1 MGNLPTQPTE
11 EKIQF
16 QRPQLDS
23 STEIK
28 FSKRTFF
35 YSIPLEII
43 SNILSHLSISDLS
56 KLSLVNQAFYTISN
70 SDIVWKD
77 QVIQSFV
84 LLSDIYEVPH
94 IQILEDK
101 SWKEKYFL
109 LDQGERLGYSGQYHK
124 KRVKKD
130 WNPLM
135 QTVDNVHRVVTIGLS
150 EGGKSLLLYKLAKE
164 YYKYFDNIYEN
175 KDFDEE
181 KYSETYG
188 FQVHV
193 LDILRYKNHYVHLSW
208 WDIGGGES
216 IRPLWVHYTYGTEV
230 FVIMIDGINHNIK
243 DVKFEFE
250 RLKNKILD
258 DEEQLP
264 EFIFLINKSDLGPC
278 IAVYEIYLALD
289 LENLK
294 TNFKILSV
302 SVKNWKGINDALEWI
317 CRDW

>member
-1 MGNLPTQPTE
+1 M
-11 EKIQF
+11 
-16 QRPQLDS
+16 
-23 STEIK
+23 
-28 FSKRTFF
+28 
-35 YSIPLEII
+35 
-43 SNILSHLSISDLS
+43 
-56 KLSLVNQAFYTISN
+56 
-70 SDIVWKD
+70 
-77 QVIQSFV
+77 
-84 LLSDIYEVPH
+84 
-94 IQILEDK
+94 
-101 SWKEKYFL
+101 
-109 LDQGERLGYSGQYHK
+109 
-124 KRVKKD
+124 
-130 WNPLM
+130 
-135 QTVDNVHRVVTIGLS
+135 
-150 EGGKSLLLYKLAKE
+150 E